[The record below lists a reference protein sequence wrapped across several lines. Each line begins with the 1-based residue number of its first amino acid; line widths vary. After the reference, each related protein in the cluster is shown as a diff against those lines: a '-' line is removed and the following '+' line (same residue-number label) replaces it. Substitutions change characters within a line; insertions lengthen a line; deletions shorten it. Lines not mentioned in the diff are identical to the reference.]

1 MADLNALRTEFIERF
16 AAEPEFYRAPGRVNL
31 IGEHTDYNAGFVM
44 PAAIRF
50 YTTVAVAGRADRRL
64 RVRSTNFDET
74 LEIALPEAA
83 DAVALRGQ
91 SKHWIGY
98 VAGVAW
104 SLQQQGVA
112 LSGADLLIH
121 GEVPLG
127 AGLSSSAALEVS
139 VGLALSELAGHRLDN
154 VTLAKL
160 CQRAENDYVGMRCG
174 IMDQFAS
181 ACGRAGHALWID
193 CRSLQHRLL
202 PLDQSLAG
210 SASPTQLVICN
221 TMVRHGLAS
230 SQYNRRRDECE
241 QGVQALARIIPGV
254 ETLRDL
260 SSAVLRT
267 YAAQLDPVIY
277 RRCRHIASEN
287 ERVNAAAAALGRADL
302 TGFGRLMRESHRSLR
317 DDYEVSCDELDLM
330 VRIAEQIDGV
340 YGARMTGGGF
350 GGCTVNVVRTDAV
363 ARFRSL
369 IAERYAQGTGH
380 APEIY
385 VCEAADGAAR
395 IDQAP

>member
-16 AAEPEFYRAPGRVNL
+16 AAEPQFYRAPGRVNL

-50 YTTVAVAGRADRRL
+50 YTTVAVAARADRRL
-64 RVRSTNFDET
+64 RVRSANFDET
-74 LEIALPEAA
+74 LEIALPQAA
-83 DAVALRGQ
+83 DAAALRGQ
-91 SKHWIGY
+91 GKGWIDY

-104 SLQQQGVA
+104 SLQQHGVA

-127 AGLSSSAALEVS
+127 AGLSSSAALQVS
-139 VGLALSELAGHRLDN
+139 VGLALSELAGYRLDR

-160 CQRAENDYVGMRCG
+160 CQRAENDYVGIRCG

-221 TMVRHGLAS
+221 TMVRHGLAG

-241 QGVQALARIIPGV
+241 QGVQALSRIIPGV
-254 ETLRDL
+254 ETLRDV
-260 SSAVLRT
+260 SSEVLRT
-267 YAAQLDPVIY
+267 HAAQLDPVIY

-302 TGFGRLMRESHRSLR
+302 TEFGRLMRESHRSLR

-350 GGCTVNVVRTDAV
+350 GGCTINVVRTDAV

-369 IAERYAQGTGH
+369 IAEGYAQASGH

-385 VCEAADGAAR
+385 ACEAADGAAR
-395 IDQAP
+395 IEN

>member
-1 MADLNALRTEFIERF
+1 MADLNALRTQFIERF
-16 AAEPEFYRAPGRVNL
+16 AAEPQFYRAPGRVNL

-50 YTTVAVAGRADRRL
+50 YTTVAIAVRADRRL

-74 LEIALPEAA
+74 LEIALPQAA
-83 DAVALRGQ
+83 DAVALRAH

-112 LSGADLLIH
+112 LTGADLLIH

-139 VGLALSELAGHRLDN
+139 VGLALSELAGHRLDS

-193 CRSLQHRLL
+193 CRSLEHRLL

-210 SASPTQLVICN
+210 SASPMQLVICN

-241 QGVQALARIIPGV
+241 QGVQALARIIPGI
-254 ETLRDL
+254 ETLRDV
-260 SSAVLRT
+260 SSEVLRSH
-267 YAAQLDPVIY
+267 AAQLDPVIY

-287 ERVNAAAAALGRADL
+287 ERVNAAAAALCRADL
-302 TGFGRLMRESHRSLR
+302 TEFGRLMRESHESLR

-369 IAERYAQGTGH
+369 IAQRYAQASGH

-395 IDQAP
+395 IEN

>member
-1 MADLNALRTEFIERF
+1 MGKATAIAGAISAAQFKRLCG
-16 AAEPEFYRAPGRVNL
+16 AEPHLFRAPGRVNL
-31 IGEHTDYNAGFVM
+31 IGEHTDYNQGFVL
-44 PAAIRF
+44 PAAIDKAIYLAIGRREDSEIHLF
-50 YTTVAVAGRADRRL
+50 SIDLDQDFTCTLDLPEPSAEHWPNYLLGVVQQLQQAGRKPGGFNCVFTGD
-64 RVRSTNFDET
+64 
-74 LEIALPEAA
+74 I
-83 DAVALRGQ
+83 
-91 SKHWIGY
+91 
-98 VAGVAW
+98 
-104 SLQQQGVA
+104 
-112 LSGADLLIH
+112 
-121 GEVPLG
+121 PLG
-127 AGLSSSAALEVS
+127 AGMSSSAALECATAFALNELFS
-139 VGLALSELAGHRLDN
+139 LGLDKLTMVRLS
-154 VTLAKL
+154 
-160 CQRAENDYVGMRCG
+160 QRAENDYVGVQCG

-193 CRSLQHRLL
+193 CRSLEHRLL

-210 SASPTQLVICN
+210 SASPMQLVICN

-241 QGVQALARIIPGV
+241 LGVQALSRIIPGI
-254 ETLRDL
+254 ETLRDV
-260 SSAVLRT
+260 SSEVLRSH
-267 YAAQLDPVIY
+267 AAQLDPSIY
-277 RRCRHIASEN
+277 RRCRHLRPKTNASTPPPP
-287 ERVNAAAAALGRADL
+287 RSVRADL
-302 TGFGRLMRESHRSLR
+302 TEFGRLMRESHQSLR

-369 IAERYAQGTGH
+369 IAQRYAQASGH

-395 IDQAP
+395 IEN

>member
-16 AAEPEFYRAPGRVNL
+16 AAEPRFYHAPGRVNL

-83 DAVALRGQ
+83 DAVALRDQ

-160 CQRAENDYVGMRCG
+160 CQRAVAAHPEQHFAVRAIDLVAHRARCG
-174 IMDQFAS
+174 RCAPLRGTARQR
-181 ACGRAGHALWID
+181 GRRATSTHQQ
-193 CRSLQHRLL
+193 QH
-202 PLDQSLAG
+202 
-210 SASPTQLVICN
+210 
-221 TMVRHGLAS
+221 
-230 SQYNRRRDECE
+230 
-241 QGVQALARIIPGV
+241 
-254 ETLRDL
+254 
-260 SSAVLRT
+260 
-267 YAAQLDPVIY
+267 
-277 RRCRHIASEN
+277 
-287 ERVNAAAAALGRADL
+287 
-302 TGFGRLMRESHRSLR
+302 
-317 DDYEVSCDELDLM
+317 
-330 VRIAEQIDGV
+330 
-340 YGARMTGGGF
+340 
-350 GGCTVNVVRTDAV
+350 
-363 ARFRSL
+363 
-369 IAERYAQGTGH
+369 
-380 APEIY
+380 
-385 VCEAADGAAR
+385 
-395 IDQAP
+395 